1 MSITIY
7 IYERDILAV
16 KGETLVS
23 WWNLP
28 MITLKKEE
36 IQRNLAALLRG
47 DQGRF
52 DPFVHACQYVSIILM
67 RGINVMKIV
76 WIGL

>member
-1 MSITIY
+1 
-7 IYERDILAV
+7 
-16 KGETLVS
+16 
-23 WWNLP
+23 

-52 DPFVHACQYVSIILM
+52 DPTRSCMSIRFYNLNEGNKCYENSLNRFI
-67 RGINVMKIV
+67 K
-76 WIGL
+76 